1 MIKIKENVCAK
12 VPGIT
17 SLFISFSYNKEIINL
32 IKNCDVY
39 NFDKKTLDWEVPV
52 NSLSYILDNLTYY
65 DDIELSLM
73 KDVKKE
79 IQEIEPTLEYKLQPY
94 DYQMEGIKYGLNN
107 DRWLLLDA
115 PGLGKTAQIIHIAEE
130 LKATRGLKHCF
141 IICGLATLK
150 TNWKREIQTHSDLSC
165 TILGERVTRT
175 GSTVIDSV
183 AKRAEILKEPIEEF
197 FIITNIETLRSDEV
211 IEAFKKGKNEIDMI
225 VVDEIHKCVSKNTIL
240 DTNLGKLSIEHVV
253 ENKIDC
259 LVKSYNHTTKEIEY
273 RKILNHFENGHKDQ
287 LIKLTIEEKGV
298 LYTIECTPDHKIF
311 THNRGYVCAEDLT
324 NQDNIKINIMGKL
337 ISKEI
342 INYESKVYDIEIE
355 HNHNYF
361 ANDILVHNCKSNR
374 SQQGKNLLKL
384 KNAKYKIGATGTLLL
399 NNPLDAYVPLA
410 WIGAEKSTLTTFRY
424 FYCEFSNQ
432 MTGQVTGVKNMDIL
446 KNQMAAVSL
455 RRTKDLLNLPP
466 KNIINEYVDMNEKHR
481 KFYDDIKKGIKKEVD
496 KVKLTTQSVLA
507 MITRLRQATASPS
520 ILTTSDITSSKI
532 ERTVDLVEQIVSNGD
547 KVVIFST
554 FKESAYKLKELL
566 LEYNPV
572 LLTGD
577 TKESEVEIIKSRFQT
592 DDSCKVFIGTWQKAG
607 TGITLTAANYMIFID
622 TPWTY
627 AEFEQSQDRI
637 YRIGTKKS
645 VFIYNLIC
653 KDTID
658 ERVKDILYTKKA
670 ISDFVIDDKVSDENI
685 DALKKYLLEE
695 L

>member
-1 MIKIKENVCAK
+1 
-12 VPGIT
+12 
-17 SLFISFSYNKEIINL
+17 
-32 IKNCDVY
+32 
-39 NFDKKTLDWEVPV
+39 
-52 NSLSYILDNLTYY
+52 
-65 DDIELSLM
+65 
-73 KDVKKE
+73 
-79 IQEIEPTLEYKLQPY
+79 
-94 DYQMEGIKYGLNN
+94 
-107 DRWLLLDA
+107 
-115 PGLGKTAQIIHIAEE
+115 
-130 LKATRGLKHCF
+130 
-141 IICGLATLK
+141 
-150 TNWKREIQTHSDLSC
+150 
-165 TILGERVTRT
+165 
-175 GSTVIDSV
+175 
-183 AKRAEILKEPIEEF
+183 
-197 FIITNIETLRSDEV
+197 
-211 IEAFKKGKNEIDMI
+211 
-225 VVDEIHKCVSKNTIL
+225 
-240 DTNLGKLSIEHVV
+240 
-253 ENKIDC
+253 
-259 LVKSYNHTTKEIEY
+259 
-273 RKILNHFENGHKDQ
+273 
-287 LIKLTIEEKGV
+287 
-298 LYTIECTPDHKIF
+298 
-311 THNRGYVCAEDLT
+311 
-324 NQDNIKINIMGKL
+324 
-337 ISKEI
+337 
-342 INYESKVYDIEIE
+342 
-355 HNHNYF
+355 
-361 ANDILVHNCKSNR
+361 
-374 SQQGKNLLKL
+374 LKL

-670 ISDFVIDDKVSDENI
+670 ISDFVIDDKVSDATI

>member
-32 IKNCDVY
+32 IKNCDAY
-39 NFDKKTLDWEVPV
+39 NFDKKTLEWEVPV

-79 IQEIEPTLEYKLQPY
+79 IQVIEPTLKYKLQPY

-225 VVDEIHKCVSKNTIL
+225 VVDEIHK
-240 DTNLGKLSIEHVV
+240 
-253 ENKIDC
+253 
-259 LVKSYNHTTKEIEY
+259 
-273 RKILNHFENGHKDQ
+273 
-287 LIKLTIEEKGV
+287 
-298 LYTIECTPDHKIF
+298 
-311 THNRGYVCAEDLT
+311 
-324 NQDNIKINIMGKL
+324 
-337 ISKEI
+337 
-342 INYESKVYDIEIE
+342 
-355 HNHNYF
+355 
-361 ANDILVHNCKSNR
+361 CKSNR

-670 ISDFVIDDKVSDENI
+670 ISDFVIDDKVSDETI

>member
-79 IQEIEPTLEYKLQPY
+79 IQVIEPTLEYKLQPY

-225 VVDEIHKCVSKNTIL
+225 VVDEIHK
-240 DTNLGKLSIEHVV
+240 
-253 ENKIDC
+253 
-259 LVKSYNHTTKEIEY
+259 
-273 RKILNHFENGHKDQ
+273 
-287 LIKLTIEEKGV
+287 
-298 LYTIECTPDHKIF
+298 
-311 THNRGYVCAEDLT
+311 
-324 NQDNIKINIMGKL
+324 
-337 ISKEI
+337 
-342 INYESKVYDIEIE
+342 
-355 HNHNYF
+355 
-361 ANDILVHNCKSNR
+361 CKSNR

-566 LEYNPV
+566 SEYNPV

>member
-225 VVDEIHKCVSKNTIL
+225 VVDEIHK
-240 DTNLGKLSIEHVV
+240 
-253 ENKIDC
+253 
-259 LVKSYNHTTKEIEY
+259 
-273 RKILNHFENGHKDQ
+273 
-287 LIKLTIEEKGV
+287 
-298 LYTIECTPDHKIF
+298 
-311 THNRGYVCAEDLT
+311 
-324 NQDNIKINIMGKL
+324 
-337 ISKEI
+337 
-342 INYESKVYDIEIE
+342 
-355 HNHNYF
+355 
-361 ANDILVHNCKSNR
+361 CKSNR

>member
-32 IKNCDVY
+32 IKNCDAY
-39 NFDKKTLDWEVPV
+39 NFDKKTLEWEVPV

-79 IQEIEPTLEYKLQPY
+79 IQVIEPTLEYKLQPY

-225 VVDEIHKCVSKNTIL
+225 VVDEIHK
-240 DTNLGKLSIEHVV
+240 
-253 ENKIDC
+253 
-259 LVKSYNHTTKEIEY
+259 
-273 RKILNHFENGHKDQ
+273 
-287 LIKLTIEEKGV
+287 
-298 LYTIECTPDHKIF
+298 
-311 THNRGYVCAEDLT
+311 
-324 NQDNIKINIMGKL
+324 
-337 ISKEI
+337 
-342 INYESKVYDIEIE
+342 
-355 HNHNYF
+355 
-361 ANDILVHNCKSNR
+361 CKSNR

-670 ISDFVIDDKVSDENI
+670 ISDFVIDDKVSDETI

>member
-39 NFDKKTLDWEVPV
+39 NFDKKTLEWEVPV
-52 NSLSYILDNLTYY
+52 TSLSYILDNLTYY

-73 KDVKKE
+73 EDVKKE
-79 IQEIEPTLEYKLQPY
+79 IQVIEPTLKYKLQPY

-107 DRWLLLDA
+107 DHWLLLDA

-150 TNWKREIQTHSDLSC
+150 TNWKREIQIHSDLSC

-225 VVDEIHKCVSKNTIL
+225 VVDEIHK
-240 DTNLGKLSIEHVV
+240 
-253 ENKIDC
+253 
-259 LVKSYNHTTKEIEY
+259 
-273 RKILNHFENGHKDQ
+273 
-287 LIKLTIEEKGV
+287 
-298 LYTIECTPDHKIF
+298 
-311 THNRGYVCAEDLT
+311 A
-324 NQDNIKINIMGKL
+324 
-337 ISKEI
+337 
-342 INYESKVYDIEIE
+342 
-355 HNHNYF
+355 
-361 ANDILVHNCKSNR
+361 KSNQ

-410 WIGAEKSTLTTFRY
+410 WIEAEKSTLTTFKY

-446 KNQMAAVSL
+446 KNQMSTVSL

-466 KNIINEYVDMNEKHR
+466 KNVINEYVDMNEKHR

-554 FKESAYKLKELL
+554 FKESAYNLKELL
-566 LEYNPV
+566 SEYNPV

-685 DALKKYLLEE
+685 DTLKKYLLEE
-695 L
+695 I

>member
-79 IQEIEPTLEYKLQPY
+79 IQEIEPTLKYKLQPY
-94 DYQMEGIKYGLNN
+94 DYQMKGIKYGLNN

-150 TNWKREIQTHSDLSC
+150 TNWKSEIQTHSDLSC

-225 VVDEIHKCVSKNTIL
+225 VVDEIHKCKSK
-240 DTNLGKLSIEHVV
+240 K
-253 ENKIDC
+253 
-259 LVKSYNHTTKEIEY
+259 
-273 RKILNHFENGHKDQ
+273 
-287 LIKLTIEEKGV
+287 
-298 LYTIECTPDHKIF
+298 
-311 THNRGYVCAEDLT
+311 
-324 NQDNIKINIMGKL
+324 
-337 ISKEI
+337 
-342 INYESKVYDIEIE
+342 
-355 HNHNYF
+355 
-361 ANDILVHNCKSNR
+361 

-399 NNPLDAYVPLA
+399 NNPLDAYVPLS
-410 WIGAEKSTLTTFRY
+410 WIEAEKSTLTTFRY

-446 KNQMAAVSL
+446 KNQMSAVSL

-466 KNIINEYVDMNEKHR
+466 KNVINEYVDMNEKHR

-566 LEYNPV
+566 SEYNPV

-685 DALKKYLLEE
+685 DTLKKYLLEE
-695 L
+695 I